1 MFRKPTSLKAHGTS
15 KSAAAPT
22 WISVTSALVI
32 SMLVTSCLDFGEENE
47 FFAPDVTAVH
57 LQVIEKRTGINL
69 PEGTVGLALYS
80 NATGIDPWML
90 AKVRIPSDK
99 AEALLASEPFKLHKP
114 LNPMTFVGTSRP
126 WWKPYELTKAYSGQ
140 FDIKSDLVMWTLG
153 QESAD
158 HMLYIKWIT
167 F

>member
-15 KSAAAPT
+15 KSAAAST
-22 WISVTSALVI
+22 WISVISALVL

-57 LQVIEKRTGINL
+57 LQVIEKRTGIDL
-69 PEGTVGLALYS
+69 PEGAVGLALYS

-99 AEALLASEPFKLHKP
+99 VEALLASEPFISPKP
-114 LNPMTFVGTSRP
+114 INPTTIMGTSRP

-140 FDIKSDLVMWTLG
+140 FNIKTDLVVWTLG
-153 QESAD
+153 KESAD
-158 HMLYIKWIT
+158 YVLYIQWFT